1 MNKKVLLAAFTVLI
15 ALTNGARANSAQGD
29 NRNLRERAQQERSVR
44 EFQNPKSTTVYSDLS
59 QLVNDSAVVIIGTV
73 QKNTPTLSP
82 DGKSISLNYEVR
94 VEYVYKGRTQPDST
108 ITVSLPGGRVK
119 FYDGSTAEI
128 MTPWLRKMQNGK
140 SYALFLQ
147 PGNVKGQF
155 VTTGEAQG
163 LVEIPTDASDRT
175 VKTSSGIQSHPI
187 RRYNGQ
193 DVKAFLRE
201 LRQVTGKPLK
211 N

>member
-1 MNKKVLLAAFTVLI
+1 MKKKVLVTVFTVFV
-15 ALTNGARANSAQGD
+15 ALPIGARANRAQVD
-29 NRNLRERAQQERSVR
+29 NRTLKERAKQERSVR
-44 EFQNPKSTTVYSDLS
+44 ETQNPKSTTIYSDLS
-59 QLVNDSAVVIIGTV
+59 QLVNDSVAVIIGTV

-82 DGKSISLNYEVR
+82 DGKGISLDYEVR
-94 VEYVYKGRTQPDST
+94 VEYVYKGRIQPDST

-119 FYDGSTAEI
+119 FDDGSTAEI

-147 PGNVKGQF
+147 SGTVKGRF

-163 LVEIPTDASDRT
+163 LVEIPTDSSDRT

-193 DVKAFLRE
+193 DVKTFLRE

-211 N
+211 R

>member
-1 MNKKVLLAAFTVLI
+1 MNKKLLLAAVTVLI
-15 ALTNGARANSAQGD
+15 ALTNGASANSAQGD
-29 NRNLRERAQQERSVR
+29 NRNLRERAKQERSVR
-44 EFQNPKSTTVYSDLS
+44 EFQNPKTTTVYSDLS

-73 QKNTPTLSP
+73 QKNTPALSP
-82 DGKSISLNYEVR
+82 DGKSISLDYEVR

-119 FYDGSTAEI
+119 FDDGSTAEI

-163 LVEIPTDASDRT
+163 LIEIPTDASDRT
-175 VKTSSGIQSHPI
+175 VKTSSGIHSHPI

-193 DVKAFLRE
+193 DVKTFLRE